1 MKTNAFV
8 ALLSFVLTFTM
19 AIYRHDPI
27 NKKDLPGEAWR
38 GERATVLTLLAALLL
53 LQVAYIFRYHV
64 NMDEL
69 QHLHV
74 VWGWAHGLLQYR
86 DVFDNHA
93 PLFHLLCTP
102 LFLAFGEQSQVLFQM
117 RLVTLSLYTLTLW
130 NTYLLGCTLFS
141 RRVGLWAAVFTG
153 LFPGFFLCALE
164 FRTDDLWTV
173 LWLLTLTVLVKG
185 RLTLGRSF
193 LVGVFLGAALG
204 TSMKTILLFVALSA
218 AVLATAALTAR
229 SCSRPSFGS
238 LIRCVG
244 TALIGFLL
252 VPLALTLFFVFEG
265 AWAPFF
271 YGTVQHN
278 VLPQLGLWRHYWAKM
293 FLFPLTL
300 PLLWWGARALLCNA
314 PNVGI
319 GARRVVVFLA
329 TGGYLSVLVSFWPL
343 LTREDYL
350 PFYPPFIL
358 LLTPAILSLPQ
369 WITRRVSS
377 RWSRCLLS
385 DIRTPVLVAVVEII
399 LLLIRGSIWR
409 NDARPVVE
417 RLADVLRLTEPN
429 DVVMDMKGEL
439 VFRER
444 AFYYGLEPITR
455 ERIRRGLIADDIPER
470 LIATHTC
477 VAVVDDDRLPPR
489 GRTFLHE
496 NYLSVGRLWVAGR
509 LLSLEGADT
518 VPFDVQIP
526 TRYAIVAENGSAL
539 GWLDGTPYE
548 GTRFLAPGHHEFRP
562 ATNTS
567 RLALVWAQAVERG
580 FSPFPLR
587 GESP

>member
-1 MKTNAFV
+1 MGTRSIV
-8 ALLSFVLTFTM
+8 DLSSDTSARET
-19 AIYRHDPI
+19 
-27 NKKDLPGEAWR
+27 GR
-38 GERATVLTLLAALLL
+38 GEYARVLTLLAALLL
-53 LQVAYIFRYHV
+53 LQVTYLFRYHV

-102 LFLAFGEQSQVLFQM
+102 LFLAFGEQPQVLFQM
-117 RLVTLSLYTLTLW
+117 RLVTLSLYALTLW
-130 NTYLLGCTLFS
+130 NTYLLGCRLFS

-173 LWLLTLTVLVKG
+173 LWLLTLTVLVGG

-193 LVGVFLGAALG
+193 LVGFLLGAALG
-204 TSMKTILLFVALSA
+204 TSLKTVLLFAALSA
-218 AVLATAALTAR
+218 AVLAAAVLTAR
-229 SCSRPSFGS
+229 SCSRLSLGS
-238 LIRCVG
+238 LIRCVV

-252 VPLALTLFFVFEG
+252 VPLALTLFFIFAG

-278 VLPQLGLWRHYWAKM
+278 LLPQLGLWRQYWAKV
-293 FLFPLTL
+293 FLFPVTL
-300 PLLWWGARALLCNA
+300 PLLWWGARALLRSA

-358 LLTPAILSLPQ
+358 LLTPAILSLPK

-377 RWSRCLLS
+377 RWSTRLLS
-385 DIRTPVLVAVVEII
+385 DIRTPVLVAVVEIL
-399 LLLIRGSIWR
+399 LLLIGGKIWR

-417 RLADVLRLTEPN
+417 QLADVLRLTQL
-429 DVVMDMKGEL
+429 DDRVMDLKGEL

-444 AFYYGLEPITR
+444 AFYYGLETITR
-455 ERIRRGLIADDIPER
+455 ERIQRGLIADDIPER

-477 VAVVDDDRLPPR
+477 VAEMGGDSSYPPR
-489 GRTFLHE
+489 ARAFLHK

-509 LLSLEGADT
+509 LLALEGADT

-539 GWLDGTPYE
+539 EWLDGTPYE
-548 GTRFLAPGHHEFRP
+548 GARFLAPGHHEFR
-562 ATNTS
+562 S
-567 RLALVWAQAVERG
+567 SSDGGRFALVWAQAVERG

-587 GESP
+587 SESP